1 MSVCNFKVTF
11 KGSAQEIFEKT
22 KSTVE
27 SQEGTFEG
35 DISGGKFN
43 VSLMSN
49 TIAGHYTVEGN
60 ELHITIDTKPLFLP
74 CNAIQSFLSSKL
86 S

>member
-1 MSVCNFKVTF
+1 MSACQFNVPFSGT
-11 KGSAQEIFEKT
+11 AEEIFQKT
-22 KSTVE
+22 KTAVE
-27 SQEGTFEG
+27 NQGGFFEG
-35 DISGGKFN
+35 DLTGGKFS

-49 TIAGHYTVEGN
+49 TIAGSYVVEGN
-60 ELHITIDTKPLFLP
+60 NLNITIDTKPLFLP